1 MNNLNIKEL
10 LKNAEFER
18 QINKMID
25 IRIDRTLNQSVKDNQ
40 LQLNKIKQHQTI

>member
-25 IRIDRTLNQSVKDNQ
+25 IRIDRTLN
-40 LQLNKIKQHQTI
+40 